1 MSAKK
6 KTQSNFE
13 KKKQFSWE
21 EKHRTEGAKWNVVTV
36 ENGNKQHIQ
45 NECRDEHEQQQY
57 DFQL

>member
-6 KTQSNFE
+6 KTQSNYK

-45 NECRDEHEQQQY
+45 N
-57 DFQL
+57 